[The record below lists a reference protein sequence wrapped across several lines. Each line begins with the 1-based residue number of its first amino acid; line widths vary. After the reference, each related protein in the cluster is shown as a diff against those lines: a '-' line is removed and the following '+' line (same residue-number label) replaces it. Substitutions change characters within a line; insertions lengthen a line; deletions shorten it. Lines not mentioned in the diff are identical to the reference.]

1 MSVMTLLLDRLILKI
16 CKRLLSSCSSLF
28 SVTLTVSMCVPC
40 RLPLLQSCTVW
51 TWRANT
57 ACLRT
62 RTAKW
67 LWFRS
72 AALSV
77 QWTESRW
84 RSRRSST
91 RVRRH
96 KPHQS
101 LLFSCE
107 NVFNNRCLQGRVQC
121 FHFLSV
127 VLRSRCCDSA
137 RQDQHVPVQPSEGG
151 GQAEGETKGET
162 LSAESWIWN
171 HVSTK
176 QSTVISV
183 FPLSKVLMGLTE
195 PLSIVLK
202 PWNSLA
208 C

>member
-1 MSVMTLLLDRLILKI
+1 MSVMTLLLDRLIQKI
-16 CKRLLSSCSSLF
+16 YKGLLSSCSSLF

-96 KPHQS
+96 KPHQP
-101 LLFSCE
+101 LLFSCVTVKVSLIIV
-107 NVFNNRCLQGRVQC
+107 VFRVVCSVFTSCRLCCGPGAVILLGRTNM
-121 FHFLSV
+121 FRFNHPKEAAK
-127 VLRSRCCDSA
+127 LREKRKV
-137 RQDQHVPVQPSEGG
+137 R
-151 GQAEGETKGET
+151 
-162 LSAESWIWN
+162 LYLLRAESE
-171 HVSTK
+171 TM
-176 QSTVISV
+176 
-183 FPLSKVLMGLTE
+183 FPPSSQQLYLYFHCQKF
-195 PLSIVLK
+195 
-202 PWNSLA
+202 WWD
-208 C
+208 